1 MKVSPKEIVELF
13 ALLNKTLDGSLSQEQ
28 KRHLE
33 HLLENNSSLHPY
45 YVNFFILNSEL
56 RSCLSMPTL
65 DFSDQSIVKD
75 ISFLEQ
81 ASHETLAKM
90 CATENI
96 YFDQER
102 IRKIRQRAE
111 RQLQDFLAEQECQR
125 AEQQRQRIKYRQRFV
140 PDFTVV
146 TKKIDSLV
154 TFTGKSIVTLA
165 ACFAIALV
173 FVSYIQ
179 YFLAHRV
186 IATLGENVNA
196 KWTEPPERTSLGTGA
211 LSLEE
216 GYAQLVFAKGA
227 RVIVQAPCNFTLI
240 SPSKMS
246 VEKGAVIVKVPRQ
259 AIGFTIDTQ
268 TSSVKDF
275 GTEFGVTVDSQART
289 EIHVF
294 DGLIQLRSIGQARSS
309 QNQWELTSGSAA
321 IVDKNGNLEIGKVQ
335 DRPHL
340 FVRRLPNADQ
350 VGMPGQRLNLADIV
364 GGGNG
369 LGTGMIGQGLHPLT
383 GVKAGGKTA
392 VYGQAS
398 GYVPTPFHEFIDG
411 VFIPDSEN
419 GEPIVISSTGLQ
431 FNNCPDTSGVC
442 MHIIRNGTRFQHEY
456 LPPRLSR
463 IRGQTFGIPEHPAI
477 GMHANAGVTFDLDR
491 IRAAHGDIRIVRFKS
506 LCGIS
511 ETVAEFSDGYW
522 KSQRI
527 TAGFRVLVDGE
538 LRFYQELEA
547 VPAQSA
553 DIDIALEESDR
564 FLTLITTECHPD
576 RPFAWCLFA
585 EPILELSS
593 KQQNKINTK

>member
-1 MKVSPKEIVELF
+1 VKASPKEIVELF
-13 ALLNKTLDGSLSQEQ
+13 DLLNKTLDGSLSQEQ
-28 KRHLE
+28 KAHLE
-33 HLLENNSSLHPY
+33 QLLENNPSLHPY

-65 DFSDQSIVKD
+65 DFSGQGVVKD

-90 CATENI
+90 CAAENI

-111 RQLQDFLAEQECQR
+111 RQLQDFLAEQERQR

-154 TFTGKSIVTLA
+154 AFTGKSIVTLA

-196 KWTEPPERTSLGTGA
+196 KWTEPPEVTGLGTGA

-216 GYAQLVFAKGA
+216 GYAQLVFTKGA

-240 SPSKMS
+240 SPSRMS
-246 VEKGAVIVKVPRQ
+246 VEKGTVIVKVPKQ

-294 DGLIQLRSIGQARSS
+294 DGLIQLRSIGQARSG

-321 IVDKNGNLEIGKVQ
+321 IVDKDGNLEIGKVQ

-340 FVRRLPNADQ
+340 FVRRLPNPYQ

-369 LGTGMIGQGLHPLT
+369 LGTGIIGQGLHPLT
-383 GVKAGGKTA
+383 GAKVGGKTA

-411 VFIPDSEN
+411 VFIPDAED
-419 GEPIVISSTGLQ
+419 GEPIVVSSTGLQ

-442 MHIIRNGTRFQHEY
+442 VHIIRNGTRFQHEY

-463 IRGQTFGIPEHPAI
+463 IRGQTYGIPGHPAI

-491 IRAAHGDIRIVRFKS
+491 IRAAHGDIRIVRFRS

-522 KSQRI
+522 NSQRI
-527 TAGFRVLVDGE
+527 TAGFRVLVDGK
-538 LRFYQELEA
+538 LRFYQEFEA

-553 DIDIALEESDR
+553 EIDISLEESDR
-564 FLTLITTECHPD
+564 FLSLITTECHPD

-593 KQQNKINTK
+593 KQQNKTNTE